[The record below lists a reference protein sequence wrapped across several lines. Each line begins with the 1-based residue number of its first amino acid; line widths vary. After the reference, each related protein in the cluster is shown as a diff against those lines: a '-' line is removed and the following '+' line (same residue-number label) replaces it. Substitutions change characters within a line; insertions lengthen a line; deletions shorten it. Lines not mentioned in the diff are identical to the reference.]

1 VDLNQ
6 SFIPDEVSLPV
17 KITIYRLVQE
27 SLHNAYRHAGGLGQ
41 KVSVTCLNSQITIEV
56 SDRGPGFNQ
65 EHSGR
70 WDEHLGL
77 VGMRERVE
85 SLGGNF
91 RVESVIGEGTRVIA
105 NLFLQR
111 GDEHEEGQ

>member
-1 VDLNQ
+1 M
-6 SFIPDEVSLPV
+6 
-17 KITIYRLVQE
+17 
-27 SLHNAYRHAGGLGQ
+27 
-41 KVSVTCLNSQITIEV
+41 NSQITIEV
-56 SDRGPGFNQ
+56 SDRGPGFTQ
-65 EHSGR
+65 EHSDR

-91 RVESVIGEGTRVIA
+91 RVESVTGEGTRVIA
-105 NLFLQR
+105 NLFLQG